1 MAANP
6 SPLPGMVHIVE
17 GAALPA
23 NPTFNDC
30 FPPESGR
37 RGRWRRMSACDPN
50 RSCVHPSPVIP
61 IQHQELIHQ
70 AGFALG
76 QMTSPLNSGQPMAR
90 AEAFAASVGGH
101 CLSHRAAVIR

>member
-37 RGRWRRMSACDPN
+37 RGRWRRMSACDPK
-50 RSCVHPSPVIP
+50 PSFRQPRLP
-61 IQHQELIHQ
+61 GDALSFLWYE
-70 AGFALG
+70 FAD
-76 QMTSPLNSGQPMAR
+76 R
-90 AEAFAASVGGH
+90 
-101 CLSHRAAVIR
+101 